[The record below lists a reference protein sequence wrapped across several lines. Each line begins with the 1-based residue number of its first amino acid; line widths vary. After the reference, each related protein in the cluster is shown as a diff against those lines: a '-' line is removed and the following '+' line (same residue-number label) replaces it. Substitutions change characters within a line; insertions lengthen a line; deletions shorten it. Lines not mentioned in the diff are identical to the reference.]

1 MKVRSK
7 TVREAAAPQEIE
19 HLARKHADAAVA
31 ALAAVMKDETATA
44 AARISAAS
52 TLLQWGFG
60 RTAAA
65 VKGKAADNGEQIIR
79 LTWGEA

>member
-1 MKVRSK
+1 M
-7 TVREAAAPQEIE
+7 Q
-19 HLARKHADAAVA
+19 
-31 ALAAVMKDETATA
+31 DETATA

-65 VKGKAADNGEQIIR
+65 VKGKAADSSEQIIR